1 MLLERR
7 LKRQRTREAN
17 RAAKETAVEEEPEA
31 QAATESRDARAERR
45 AQAKHAGS
53 RAVAMRAAAEG
64 DLNITPTE
72 RQEID
77 DLISC
82 KHKDQQY
89 KQQRKEAYQT
99 SSAGVLALISA
110 CGLFLAVD
118 ELYGAESLSQV
129 RRATPS
135 CPAPPPRLS
144 SDSAPS
150 PSHQVHLFLC
160 KIFFRWK
167 LPVPK
172 VLVYD
177 DACHLLAFL
186 MNRVDRAEQF
196 GYSKFAWWLL
206 KYKAVKL
213 VVDRFHWRNHK
224 NNPFCKRWVDPSKCE
239 ELGPRTNTEAAEQV
253 WAPSRIHAPPA
264 RVPSRARAPPLSP
277 HPRSPIAVLRVAGA
291 QQARVPAHEPGALP
305 LHDAALDGQA
315 QPLPLQ

>member
-135 CPAPPPRLS
+135 CPAPPPCTLVFRQRALALPPGAPLS
-144 SDSAPS
+144 EQD
-150 PSHQVHLFLC
+150 
-160 KIFFRWK
+160 I
-167 LPVPK
+167 LPV
-172 VLVYD
+172 
-177 DACHLLAFL
+177 
-186 MNRVDRAEQF
+186 
-196 GYSKFAWWLL
+196 
-206 KYKAVKL
+206 
-213 VVDRFHWRNHK
+213 
-224 NNPFCKRWVDPSKCE
+224 
-239 ELGPRTNTEAAEQV
+239 EAAGPEG
-253 WAPSRIHAPPA
+253 ARLRR
-264 RVPSRARAPPLSP
+264 RVPPPRLFDEPRRPRRAVRLLQVRVVAP
-277 HPRSPIAVLRVAGA
+277 
-291 QQARVPAHEPGALP
+291 
-305 LHDAALDGQA
+305 
-315 QPLPLQ
+315 